1 MQSDST
7 RDLPQA
13 SSLPKVRAIVAAVAA
28 GRNTSLREA
37 GVAAGLSDRHASYY
51 GLAATVTLG
60 LVQSHEGRLRV
71 TPLGAE
77 LLETP
82 DGGLEERGVL
92 RRAISESQ
100 SVTSIAPDLI
110 EPDGPSAE
118 ALTQRLI
125 VSGLSAATA
134 RRRASTLLTWRRY
147 VLERQARLA
156 LPLAKV
162 QPAAAKGSLLRNAK

>member
-1 MQSDST
+1 MSSDST

-13 SSLPKVRAIVAAVAA
+13 SSLPKVRAFVAAVAA
-28 GRNTSLREA
+28 GQNGSLREA
-37 GVAAGLSDRHASYY
+37 GVAAGLSERHAGYY
-51 GLAATVTLG
+51 GLAATLTLG
-60 LVQSHEGRLRV
+60 LVESHDGRLRV

-77 LLETP
+77 LLGTP
-82 DGGLEERGVL
+82 DGGFDERNVL
-92 RRAISESQ
+92 RRAIAESQ

-125 VSGLSAATA
+125 TSGLSPATA
-134 RRRASTLLTWRRY
+134 RRRASTLLAWRRY
-147 VLERQARLA
+147 VLARQARLP

-162 QPAAAKGSLLRNAK
+162 QPAATKSASVRTAK